1 MKYTVIFSEY
11 FTRGSM
17 HNSVTKYE
25 HIVVPEDDSIVT
37 VLEKLEIETT
47 QVWFIF
53 PGHLEEA
60 SLGQVSLGLAR
71 AERKNL
77 VFPASGAG
85 AKLLKQ
91 DASIRKRDYKSKKAV
106 QEDWNA
112 DKDFIVADITD
123 PHCGRYIN
131 KQDALKGGI
140 KSVNI
145 RYQKLT
151 KVAVIKVNT
160 DD

>member
-85 AKLLKQ
+85 AKLLK
-91 DASIRKRDYKSKKAV
+91 
-106 QEDWNA
+106 
-112 DKDFIVADITD
+112 
-123 PHCGRYIN
+123 
-131 KQDALKGGI
+131 
-140 KSVNI
+140 
-145 RYQKLT
+145 
-151 KVAVIKVNT
+151 
-160 DD
+160 